1 MGSGDIALEDLNNTG
16 TTIAVDSDTDSNHR
30 NGSRNDDEEEFA
42 DDLKFYMQQIY
53 FIIKPVVACIILSIF
68 WVKVAFSGGS
78 DYR

>member
-1 MGSGDIALEDLNNTG
+1 MGGSGDIALEDLNNTG
-16 TTIAVDSDTDSNHR
+16 TTIAVNSDIDSNHH
-30 NGSRNDDEEEFA
+30 NGNNDEEEFA